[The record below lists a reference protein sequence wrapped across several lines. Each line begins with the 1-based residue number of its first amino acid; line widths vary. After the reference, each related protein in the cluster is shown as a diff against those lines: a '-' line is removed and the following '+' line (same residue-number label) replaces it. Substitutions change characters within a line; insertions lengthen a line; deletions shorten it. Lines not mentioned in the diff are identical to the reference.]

1 MANGREIKNRI
12 GSVRNTRKITNAMY
26 LISSSKLRKARAELA
41 KTRPFFRATEHEI
54 KRIFQSTSE
63 VESQYFYPSSGPTK
77 AETVAFLVITSD
89 RGLAGAYNYNVIR
102 RAEAEIRKREK
113 VRLFVI
119 GDYGRRYFKHH
130 NGPVEETF
138 FYTAQDPTFRRARE
152 ISYTLLTEYT
162 EGRADEI
169 RIIYSD
175 MENDM
180 VSTVKCVRV
189 LPFERKMFLSEEEA
203 ENSSDQ
209 MYKFEP
215 SATKVLDQ
223 MIPSY
228 MAGFIY
234 GAMVDSFSAEQNAR
248 MNAMHTAT
256 ENADELMGDLQIE
269 YNRVR
274 QSAVTQEITEVAS
287 GARAQKK
294 KKKNFRR

>member
-1 MANGREIKNRI
+1 
-12 GSVRNTRKITNAMY
+12 MY
-26 LISSSKLRKARAELA
+26 LISSSKLRRAREELA
-41 KTRPFFRATEHEI
+41 KTRPFFVATEHEI

-63 VESQYFYPSSGPTK
+63 VRSRYFYPPTGPTK

-113 VRLFVI
+113 VRLFII
-119 GDYGRRYFKHH
+119 GEYGRRYFRHH

-138 FYTAQDPTFRRARE
+138 YYTAQDPTFRRARE
-152 ISYTLLTEYT
+152 ISSKLLTEYT
-162 EGRADEI
+162 EGRVDEI

-180 VSTVKCVRV
+180 VCNVKCVRM

-203 ENSSDQ
+203 EHSSDQ

-215 SATKVLDQ
+215 SASKVLDQ

-228 MAGFIY
+228 VAGFVY
-234 GAMVDSFSAEQNAR
+234 GAMVDSFSSEQNAR

-256 ENADELMGDLQIE
+256 QNADELIGDLQIE

-294 KKKNFRR
+294 KKKKKF

>member
-1 MANGREIKNRI
+1 MANARDIKNRI
-12 GSVRNTRKITNAMY
+12 NSVRNTQKITNAMY
-26 LISSSKLRKARAELA
+26 LISSTKLRKAKAELEN
-41 KTRPFFRATEHEI
+41 TRPYFNMIETEI
-54 KRIFQSTSE
+54 RRIFQSKKNIKSK
-63 VESQYFYPSSGPTK
+63 YFYPEEGRHA
-77 AETVAFLVITSD
+77 AENYAYLVVTAD
-89 RGLAGAYNYNVIR
+89 KGLAGAYNHNVLKM
-102 RAEAEIRKREK
+102 AEEALAKHKK
-113 VRLFVI
+113 VDLYVV
-119 GDYGRRYFKHH
+119 GEYGRHYFTKHKI
-130 NGPVEETF
+130 PIKQSF
-138 FYTAQDPTFRRARE
+138 LYTAQNPTFERARK
-152 ISYTLLTEYT
+152 IAYQLLEEYDS
-162 EGRADEI
+162 GRVDEI

-215 SATKVLDQ
+215 SASKVLDQ

-256 ENADELMGDLQIE
+256 ENADELMEDLQIE

-294 KKKNFRR
+294 KKKKF

>member
-209 MYKFEP
+209 MYKF
-215 SATKVLDQ
+215 
-223 MIPSY
+223 
-228 MAGFIY
+228 
-234 GAMVDSFSAEQNAR
+234 
-248 MNAMHTAT
+248 
-256 ENADELMGDLQIE
+256 
-269 YNRVR
+269 
-274 QSAVTQEITEVAS
+274 
-287 GARAQKK
+287 
-294 KKKNFRR
+294 